1 MGGLWCLIQLS
12 FASLCLSVSNSSFTS
27 FPPPSRNATVAQ
39 MIEQFIVLF
48 QKQTELGFIYLKVGT
63 YLRGVDSDI
72 AWWTNHVARSQREGN
87 NGRGASR
94 SRGSS
99 QTSSQTCWAGKD

>member
-48 QKQTELGFIYLKVGT
+48 QKHTELGFIYLKVGT
-63 YLRGVDSDI
+63 NLRR
-72 AWWTNHVARSQREGN
+72 WTRIF
-87 NGRGASR
+87 RG
-94 SRGSS
+94 GPI
-99 QTSSQTCWAGKD
+99 T